1 MVTKIFLYLLVILN
15 DNGLKY
21 EKYANFR
28 KFPKGK
34 KYFKNG
40 QKKMSK
46 IKKFFSNIKFQ
57 KKSLFE
63 EIYFCYVIASQNK
76 NSDFWGIFL

>member
-1 MVTKIFLYLLVILN
+1 MVTIKFIYFLVIVN

-21 EKYANFR
+21 EKKANFR
-28 KFPKGK
+28 KISKDK

-46 IKKFFSNIKFQ
+46 IKKFFSTIKFQ

-63 EIYFCYVIASQNK
+63 EIYFCYVITSQNK
-76 NSDFWGIFL
+76 NNDFLGIFL